1 MTKPA
6 ETGPPIVVID
16 DEIPILLAMDTILQM
31 ANLNRVI
38 TCSDSRQAI
47 DILNQHGACV
57 VLLDLNMPH
66 MDGQTLMPEIMDRF
80 PEVPIIIITGS
91 IDVETAVRAMKTGAF
106 DYIVKP
112 VDESRL
118 VTAVHQALRFNKLQR
133 ENNALRKHLNNGG
146 GLQHPE
152 VFKDIVTQSPKMRN
166 LFQYIESIAPTEES
180 VLIRG
185 ETGVGKELVARAI
198 HALSTREGEFVAI
211 NVAGLDDNIF
221 SDTLFGHVKGAFTG
235 ADADR
240 KGLIEKA
247 NGGTLFLDE
256 IGDLNHGAQVKLLRL
271 LQEHEYMP
279 LGKDSSRM
287 SDARI
292 IASTH
297 ADLWAMQENKQFRKD
312 LHYRLRTHRV
322 WIPPLRERN
331 EDLAL
336 LCKYFLVQAA
346 NALDKPRP
354 EITTKLL
361 SLLATYPF
369 PGNIRELKAMVFDAM
384 AQHKSGPLPIRVF
397 QDHMSRAQATGRMK
411 IQNFWS
417 DPSAPNTGADL
428 PTIKEATRQLVKAA
442 MHRCDDNQ
450 SQAAQILG
458 ISQQALSKRLKN
470 MSMESK

>member
-6 ETGPPIVVID
+6 DNGSPIVVID
-16 DEIPILLAMDTILQM
+16 DEIPILLAVDTILQM

-47 DILNQHGACV
+47 DILDQHGACV

-66 MDGQTLMPEIMDRF
+66 VDGETLMPEIMARF
-80 PEVPIIIITGS
+80 PDVPVIIITGS

-118 VTAVHQALRFNKLQR
+118 VTAVHQALRFNELQQ
-133 ENNALRKHLNNGG
+133 ENQALRKHLNDGD

-152 VFKDIVTQSPKMRN
+152 AFGDIITQSPKMRT
-166 LFQYIESIAPTEES
+166 LFQYIESIATTDES

-185 ETGVGKELVARAI
+185 ETGVGKELVARVI
-198 HALSTREGEFVAI
+198 HTLSHRKGKFVAI

-235 ADADR
+235 AETDR

-247 NGGTLFLDE
+247 SGGTLFLDE

-292 IASTH
+292 LASTH
-297 ADLWAMQENKQFRKD
+297 ADLWAMQESKQFRTD

-331 EDLAL
+331 EDLPL
-336 LCKYFLVQAA
+336 LCEYFLIQAA
-346 NALDKPRP
+346 NALDKPQP
-354 EITTKLL
+354 EISSELF

-369 PGNIRELKAMVFDAM
+369 PGNIRELKAMVLDSM
-384 AQHKSGPLPIRVF
+384 AQHKNGPLPISVF
-397 QDHMSRAQATGRMK
+397 QGHMARVQATGRMK
-411 IQNFWS
+411 INNTWG
-417 DPSAPNTGADL
+417 DPSAPNAGADL
-428 PTIKEATRQLVKAA
+428 PTIQEATRQLVEAA
-442 MHRCDDNQ
+442 MQRCGNNQ
-450 SQAAQILG
+450 SQAARVLG

-470 MSMESK
+470 MSMDSK